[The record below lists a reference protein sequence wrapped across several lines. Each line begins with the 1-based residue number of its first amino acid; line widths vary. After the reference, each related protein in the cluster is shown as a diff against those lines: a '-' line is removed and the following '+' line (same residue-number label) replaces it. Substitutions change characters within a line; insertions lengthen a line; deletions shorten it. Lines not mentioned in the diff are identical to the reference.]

1 MRRGKIYSLVEVSL
15 LAALISVTGFI
26 KFPAGFPGA
35 EFQLSAPIAVAI
47 TAVFGFKKYFIAG
60 MISSIIL
67 FSMGMHSIVNV
78 EVALV
83 FRLVAGG
90 IVALLHPSVLVLLLA
105 GPIGSMAA
113 RLVLAYTLG
122 VPYITLLVPAI
133 PGMILT
139 AVMVI
144 PLVKMLKRVK
154 EARGVSYEQSI

>member
-1 MRRGKIYSLVEVSL
+1 MKRGKIYSLVELSL
-15 LAALISVTGFI
+15 LAALITVTGFI

-60 MISSIIL
+60 IISSTIL
-67 FSMGMHSIVNV
+67 LSIGMHTILNV

-90 IVALLHPSVLVLLLA
+90 FVALLRPSVPVLLLA
-105 GPIGSMAA
+105 GPLGSMAA

-133 PGMILT
+133 PGMIFT
-139 AVMVI
+139 AVTVI

-154 EARGVSYEQSI
+154 EARGISYEQSI